1 MPASSPTHE
10 ALLAITQR
18 SKERKRQLQQTK
30 HEIELSKCRLDL
42 EYEKLSLQRRRL
54 DIQEKEIA
62 IKREELNL
70 ALIEK
75 TAYMIM
81 ALDRDVQSRVML
93 AATSHLGKERSRLQ
107 QGNLDQE
114 ARETSTVV
122 AFSDNSAIDSSLKQT
137 TAAVH
142 QVDSR
147 ADGRFSTAAR
157 KKIKMDIRAL
167 PSIKS
172 SPISPGRNRCRDPFN
187 GLRRPM
193 SIYRSILAVCRWR
206 TSKISRTTEKK
217 GTKPFWKQYRSLW
230 KKLKYAS
237 DRSNATEG
245 RYYRL

>member
-1 MPASSPTHE
+1 MLASSPIHE
-10 ALLAITQR
+10 ALWAITQQ

-42 EYEKLSLQRRRL
+42 EYQKLSLQRRRL

-62 IKREELNL
+62 IKREELSL

-75 TAYMIM
+75 TAYMTM

-93 AATSHLGKERSRLQ
+93 AATNRLGKERSRLQ

-122 AFSDNSAIDSSLKQT
+122 AYSDNSAIDTSLKQT

-147 ADGRFSTAAR
+147 ADRRFNTATR
-157 KKIKMDIRAL
+157 KKTKTDIRAS

-172 SPISPGRNRCRDPFN
+172 SPISPGRNRCRDPF
-187 GLRRPM
+187 RRSM
-193 SIYRSILAVCRWR
+193 SVYRSISAVCRWK
-206 TSKISRTTEKK
+206 TSNFSRTTEKK
-217 GTKPFWKQYRSLW
+217 GTKPFWKQYRSLLW
-230 KKLKYAS
+230 KKLKCAS
-237 DRSNATEG
+237 DRSNATGG
-245 RYYRL
+245 RCYRL